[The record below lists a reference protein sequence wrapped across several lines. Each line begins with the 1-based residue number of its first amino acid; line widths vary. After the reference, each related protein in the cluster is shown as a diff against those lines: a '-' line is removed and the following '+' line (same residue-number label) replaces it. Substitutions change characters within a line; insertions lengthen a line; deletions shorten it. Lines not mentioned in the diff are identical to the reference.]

1 VHAGEA
7 CGANSIFE
15 ALTDCHADRIGHG
28 FHLFDESRVDVRQPL
43 RQQQHA
49 ATIIKRATVARGND
63 DKACNSGTP
72 PGSAS
77 AFMSSTHTCCPADL
91 VLSDVAGAS
100 PSLLQM

>member
-1 VHAGEA
+1 MHAGEA

-49 ATIIKRATVARGND
+49 ATIVKRATVARGNDYKACNSGTRQRLKSVQQQHAATIIKRATVARGND
-63 DKACNSGTP
+63 
-72 PGSAS
+72 
-77 AFMSSTHTCCPADL
+77 
-91 VLSDVAGAS
+91 
-100 PSLLQM
+100 